1 MKQQLARLRGKR
13 SLGVPII
20 PTVGRKSLRMRLLDF
35 LIYVVLAIGGV
46 TVVYP
51 FLLMLSTSI
60 TSGPDTNDFRLVPR
74 YLRDNNVLFAKYV
87 DDKYGG
93 DLEAVNSAY
102 GTDFKKAIDVAMPD
116 GVAQPK
122 AQLFLSEWKAFLAT
136 VPLEHASCGFR
147 GYGVH
152 PSELALAYRSYLRD
166 KFNNDI
172 EKLNKAY
179 TEENATFEQVMPPAE
194 RPASRTWVAD
204 SSTKMVDFQRW
215 KASLDRHWLVYL
227 GGDGL
232 YQRYLM
238 DFANV
243 PRAKALSTT
252 LTAQC
257 PTDPNEK
264 GLWEDFV
271 RNKLPIRCIR
281 LPREAVRTF
290 QIYLSIRYKDV
301 SKLNALYKTSYSRF
315 EEVPFPSRLL
325 PDDLASR
332 DYADFISKAAPLEQ
346 IRVWSPEIG
355 FRQYLKSKYG
365 DIGKINRE
373 FGLSASTFEQI
384 SPPTQIE
391 DATYVLD
398 HLEPL
403 KKRHVSRNYGIVID
417 YILLHGRAVWVT
429 VLFCA
434 SAVLTA
440 LIVNPL
446 CAYALS
452 RFNLSYSYS
461 VLLFVLATMA
471 FPAEVVMI
479 PNFLL
484 LKELGMLN
492 TFAALILPGM
502 ANGFSIFL
510 LKGFFDSLPNELYE
524 AGTIDGAT
532 ELKMFFKVT
541 VPMSKPI
548 FAVIA
553 LGAFTAA
560 YGAFMF
566 ALLVCQDPDMWTL
579 MVWLYDLQGTAPQ
592 YVMMAALTVAAIPT
606 LTVFAF
612 AQKVIIRGIVIPME
626 K

>member
-1 MKQQLARLRGKR
+1 
-13 SLGVPII
+13 VPII
-20 PTVGRKSLRMRLLDF
+20 PAVGRKSLGMRLVDAS
-35 LIYVVLAIGGV
+35 IYAVLTIGGI

-51 FLLMLSTSI
+51 FLLMLATSI
-60 TSGPDTNDFRLVPR
+60 TSGPDTNDFRLLPR
-74 YLRDNNVLFAKYV
+74 YLSDKNALFAKYV
-87 DDKYGG
+87 DDKYAGN
-93 DLEAVNSAY
+93 LEAVNFAY
-102 GTDFKKAIDVAMPD
+102 RTDFKKANEVSMPPN
-116 GVAQPK
+116 VAQPPSQK
-122 AQLFLSEWKAFLAT
+122 LLSEWQAFVKT
-136 VPLEHASCGFR
+136 VPLDYTSCGFR

-152 PSELALAYRSYLRD
+152 PSELALAYRRFLRE
-166 KFNNDI
+166 KFNNNID
-172 EKLNKAY
+172 KLNVAY
-179 TEENATFEQVMPPAE
+179 TEENTGFEQVMPPAE
-194 RPASRTWVAD
+194 RLASRPWVAD
-204 SSTKMVDFQRW
+204 SSAKMVHFQQW

-227 GGDGL
+227 SVDGL
-232 YQRYLM
+232 YQRYLL
-238 DFANV
+238 DFANL
-243 PRAKALSTT
+243 PRDKALNTY
-252 LTAQC
+252 LVPQC
-257 PTDPNEK
+257 PHDPVERK
-264 GLWEDFV
+264 LWEDFV

-281 LPREAVRTF
+281 LPSDAVKSF
-290 QIYLSIRYKDV
+290 QAYLAKRYKDI
-301 SKLNALYKTSYSRF
+301 STLNSLYKTNLSGFDR
-315 EEVPFPSRLL
+315 VPFPSRLM

-332 DYADFISKAAPLEQ
+332 DYADFIAKAAPLDA

-355 FRQYLKSKYG
+355 FRQYLAKKYG
-365 DIGKINRE
+365 DIQTINRE
-373 FGLSASTFEQI
+373 FGLSASAIGQI
-384 SPPTQIE
+384 SPPSWIE

-398 HLEPL
+398 HADTL
-403 KKRHVSRNYGIVID
+403 RQRYIVRNYAMVID

-452 RFNLSYSYS
+452 RFNLSYAYS
-461 VLLFVLATMA
+461 ILLFVLATMA

-524 AGTIDGAT
+524 AGTIDGAS

>member
-1 MKQQLARLRGKR
+1 
-13 SLGVPII
+13 VPII
-20 PTVGRKSLRMRLLDF
+20 PTVGRKSLRMRLLDA
-35 LIYVVLAIGGV
+35 LIYLVLAIGGI

-60 TSGPDTNDFRLVPR
+60 TSGPDTNDFRLIPR
-74 YLRDNNVLFAKYV
+74 YLNDNNVLFAKYV
-87 DDKYGG
+87 DDKYSG
-93 DLEAVNSAY
+93 DLEAVNSTY
-102 GTDFKKAIDVAMPD
+102 GTDYKKSIDVTL
-116 GVAQPK
+116 PK
-122 AQLFLSEWKAFLAT
+122 AAEGQKAKEYLREWRSFLKT
-136 VPLEHASCGFR
+136 VPLDYSSCGFR

-152 PSELALAYRSYLRD
+152 PSELALTYKSFLRD
-166 KFNNDI
+166 KYKDNIN
-172 EKLNKAY
+172 ELNKSY
-179 TEENATFEQVMPPAE
+179 TEENATFQQVMPPAE
-194 RPASRTWVAD
+194 RPTNRTWVPD
-204 SSTKMVDFQRW
+204 SSPKMVDFLKW
-215 KASLDRHWLVYL
+215 KAGLDRHWLIYTSI
-227 GGDGL
+227 DGL
-232 YQRYLM
+232 YQHYLM

-243 PRAKALSTT
+243 PRSKALSTFM
-252 LTAQC
+252 TAKA
-257 PTDPNEK
+257 PSNPDEK
-264 GLWEDFV
+264 RTWEGFV

-281 LPREAVRTF
+281 LAKESIPLF
-290 QIYLSIRYKDV
+290 HSFLSSKYKNV
-301 SKLNALYKTSYSRF
+301 ETLNDLYKTSYPSF
-315 EEVPFPSRLL
+315 DHIPFPSKLL

-332 DYADFISKAAPLEQ
+332 DYADFISKAAPLSM
-346 IRVWSPEIG
+346 ISIWTPEIG
-355 FRQYLKSKYG
+355 FRDLIKQKYSDIVAVNNQFGTDFKS
-365 DIGKINRE
+365 
-373 FGLSASTFEQI
+373 FGELV
-384 SPPTQIE
+384 PPKQIE
-391 DATYVLD
+391 DAAYVLSNVK
-398 HLEPL
+398 PL
-403 KKRHVSRNYGIVID
+403 RSRHIVRNYGIVLD
-417 YILLHGRAVWVT
+417 YILLHGRSVWVT
-429 VLFCA
+429 VLFCG

-524 AGTIDGAT
+524 AGTIDGAS

-579 MVWLYDLQGTAPQ
+579 MVWLYDMQGTAPQ

-606 LTVFAF
+606 LMVFAF

>member
-1 MKQQLARLRGKR
+1 
-13 SLGVPII
+13 
-20 PTVGRKSLRMRLLDF
+20 MRLLDAV
-35 LIYVVLAIGGV
+35 IYLVLAIGGL

-60 TSGPDTNDFRLVPR
+60 TSGPDTNDFRLIPR
-74 YLRDNNVLFAKYV
+74 YLNDSNVLFAKYV
-87 DDKYGG
+87 DDKYSG
-93 DLEAVNSAY
+93 DLEAVNSTY
-102 GTDFKKAIDVAMPD
+102 GTDFKKSIDVTMPKS
-116 GVAQPK
+116 VVQPK
-122 AQLFLSEWKAFLAT
+122 AQRLLAEWKAYLAT
-136 VPLEHASCGFR
+136 VPLEYSSCGFR

-152 PSELALAYRSYLRD
+152 PSELALSYRSFLRD
-166 KFNNDI
+166 KFNDDI
-172 EKLNKAY
+172 NELNKSY
-179 TEENATFEQVMPPAE
+179 TEENATFQQVMPPAE
-194 RPASRTWVAD
+194 RPTSRTWVPD
-204 SSTKMVDFQRW
+204 SSPKMVDFIKW
-215 KASLDRHWLVYL
+215 KASLDRHWLIYTSV
-227 GGDGL
+227 DGL

-243 PRAKALSTT
+243 PRSKALSTF
-252 LTAQC
+252 LTSEC
-257 PTDPNEK
+257 PSDPADKAN
-264 GLWEDFV
+264 WEDFV
-271 RNKLPIRCIR
+271 RNKLPIKCIR
-281 LPREAVRTF
+281 LPRQATPLFRTYLASRYKNVRT
-290 QIYLSIRYKDV
+290 
-301 SKLNALYKTSYSRF
+301 LNELYKTSYLGF
-315 EEVPFPSRLL
+315 ESVPFPEKLL

-332 DYADFISKAAPLEQ
+332 DYAEFISKAAPLSM
-346 IRVWSPEIG
+346 IRIWTPEIG
-355 FRQYLKSKYG
+355 FRDSIRSKYG
-365 DIGKINRE
+365 DIVAINTE
-373 FGLSASTFEQI
+373 FGLSIKTFDELV
-384 SPPTQIE
+384 PPKQIE
-391 DATYVLD
+391 DATYVID
-398 HLEPL
+398 HVKPL
-403 KKRHVSRNYGIVID
+403 KNRHIVRNYGIVID
-417 YILLHGRAVWVT
+417 YILLHGRSVWVT
-429 VLFCA
+429 VLFCG

-524 AGTIDGAT
+524 AGTIDGAS